1 MSDGPAINLP
11 RSITAQV
18 EAAIEDREGWDF
30 FKNKFMPAAVAD
42 TFRPEDDLLKQIAQ
56 YANTYWGAKVFSW
69 LHDLTDRAPYPMAT
83 GDIQELAMAAS
94 RHQGRAGV
102 GHVLAK
108 AVHEGNRLLNN
119 QGTQP

>member
-1 MSDGPAINLP
+1 MSDGPVINLP

-18 EAAIEDREGWDF
+18 EAAIEDR
-30 FKNKFMPAAVAD
+30 AVAD